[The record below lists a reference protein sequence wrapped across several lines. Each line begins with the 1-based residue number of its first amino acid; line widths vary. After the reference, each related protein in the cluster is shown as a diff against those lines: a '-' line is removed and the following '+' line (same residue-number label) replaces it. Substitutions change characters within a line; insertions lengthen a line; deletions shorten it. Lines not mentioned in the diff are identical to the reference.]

1 MSLKVIIYT
10 PNRIICNVLTN
21 ELYIP
26 VEIGHFAIQKS
37 FQKHRAAISV
47 GLLRIKNDNK
57 WSLFLVFGGIV
68 EVINDNVT
76 IFVSDAKEI
85 RSTDNLD
92 FLDIEK
98 QLNEKKK
105 EKGKTAYEKMEI
117 LQEVNRLRGILQS
130 RNYF

>member
-1 MSLKVIIYT
+1 MSLKVIVYI
-10 PNRIICNVLTN
+10 PNRIVCNILTN

-57 WSLFLVFGGIV
+57 WTLFLVFGGIV
-68 EVINDNVT
+68 EVVNDNVT
-76 IFVSDAKEI
+76 IFLNDAQEI

-92 FLDIEK
+92 FLDLEK
-98 QLNEKKK
+98 QLNEKRK
-105 EKGKTAYEKMEI
+105 EKCKTAYDKMQNLLEI
-117 LQEVNRLRGILQS
+117 SRLRGLLQS

>member
-10 PNRIICNVLTN
+10 PNRIVCNVSTT

-57 WSLFLVFGGIV
+57 WTLFLVFGGIV
-68 EVINDNVT
+68 EVVNDNVT
-76 IFVSDAKEI
+76 IFVSNAQEI

-92 FLDIEK
+92 FIDLEK
-98 QLNEKKK
+98 QLDEKKK
-105 EKGKTAYEKMEI
+105 EKGKTAYEKMQN